1 MSILCSIPLA
11 AWFFSACAGP
21 APLAVGYVEGDF
33 VLLAPIEVA
42 QVQSISV
49 KRGDRIAAGQTI
61 AEMETDDARIAV
73 AQAEAALAEARAQ
86 LANLQVGKRPEE
98 IAALDAM
105 VRSANAEA
113 EEKHRVLARLTDLLA
128 RGTAARAAF
137 DEAQTAVE
145 VAEARINQ
153 SEANLA
159 VAKLPARP
167 EEINAAESQVKQA
180 QTALEQARWR
190 LSKRSLSAPAAGR
203 VNDVIRNPGDV
214 AGPSAPVISMLPDG
228 AVKLSL
234 FVPQPAFSS
243 VEVGKILKVRCDGCP
258 DGLEARISYVS
269 PDPEFTPPVIYS
281 LETRQK
287 LVFLV
292 EARPVDAASRLQ
304 PGQIVDVVLAEGQP
318 AIGKRQ

>member
-1 MSILCSIPLA
+1 MSFLCSIPLA
-11 AWFFSACAGP
+11 ASLFSACAGP

-49 KRGDRIAAGQTI
+49 KRGDRVEVGQTV
-61 AEMETDDARIAV
+61 AVMESDDARIAV
-73 AQAEAALAEARAQ
+73 AQAEAALAEAEAQ
-86 LANLQVGKRPEE
+86 LANLQIGKRPEE

-105 VRSANAEA
+105 VRSAKAEA
-113 EEKHRVLARLTDLLA
+113 EEKHRVLARLADLLE
-128 RGTAARAAF
+128 RGTAARATF

-153 SEANLA
+153 AEANLA
-159 VAKLPARP
+159 AAKLPARP
-167 EEINAAESQVKQA
+167 EEINAAQSQVKQA
-180 QTALEQARWR
+180 QTSLEQARWR
-190 LSKRSLSAPAAGR
+190 LSKRSLTAPAAGR

-234 FVPQPAFSS
+234 FVPQRSFSS
-243 VEVGKILKVRCDGCP
+243 VEVGEILKVRCDGCP

-287 LVFLV
+287 LVYLV
-292 EARPVDAASRLQ
+292 EARPVDAASQLQ
-304 PGQIVDVVLAEGQP
+304 PGQIVDVMLGESE
-318 AIGKRQ
+318 